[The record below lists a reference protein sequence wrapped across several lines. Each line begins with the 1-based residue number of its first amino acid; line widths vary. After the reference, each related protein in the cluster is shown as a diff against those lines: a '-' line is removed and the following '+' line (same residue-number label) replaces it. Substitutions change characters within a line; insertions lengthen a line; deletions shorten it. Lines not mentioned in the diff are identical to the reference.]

1 MKKKLPLT
9 VLESLE
15 KFVQL
20 NGEQFEIHAHEKFM
34 LSLSDNDKNS
44 DFFFNIEECK
54 NENGLKLL
62 IGWKPINKDNII
74 SKRMW
79 IDCKDLEIYFNN
91 WIIVLKGYEK
101 VNSFFDDPILNSYAE
116 DYYSEFIIVDED
128 LETIPF
134 KPQQILMLDAHL
146 ETIEDNIE
154 KYKTEVNNEQIEMT
168 LSWNEIKDR
177 ALNFSKEWAD
187 TSNEEADAKPF
198 LVEFFNVFGI
208 SSKRV
213 STFEHRVKKLD
224 EKMVTLTCFG
234 KERF

>member
-154 KYKTEVNNEQIEMT
+154 KYKTEVNNEQIDDIKKDINELRGKLT
-168 LSWNEIKDR
+168 IKSRKWIIRNISIIWAKITKLGTPLLKEFLSEAKKTVVREGIKYMIEQG
-177 ALNFSKEWAD
+177 AG
-187 TSNEEADAKPF
+187 
-198 LVEFFNVFGI
+198 LV
-208 SSKRV
+208 K
-213 STFEHRVKKLD
+213 
-224 EKMVTLTCFG
+224 
-234 KERF
+234 